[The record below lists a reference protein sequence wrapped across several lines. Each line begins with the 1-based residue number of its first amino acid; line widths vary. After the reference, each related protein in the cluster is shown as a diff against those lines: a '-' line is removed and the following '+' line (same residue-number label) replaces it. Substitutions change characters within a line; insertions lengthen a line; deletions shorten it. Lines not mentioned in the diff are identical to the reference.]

1 MWKLIIEWND
11 IYASIS
17 PKGKTSLEPKHIH
30 THTHSHTHTRTQES
44 ESKKK
49 QQHRICWIRWIYVLS
64 RNSNVSHKSHS
75 SWTSPKQTFA
85 QSLQIIILV
94 FGYKQQQH
102 TEFCLFFSFRYEKK
116 KLFTSLKLQQQP
128 KYSLRHRMMGLKT
141 ERRKKFPRI
150 QIVKIKTVRIKRE
163 YVWKSLF
170 ERNDTKSRS
179 AQTETMMNGHEE
191 WGKQEILTRKNH
203 NIELKLQDT
212 KNSTEEKTEL
222 ANEKTCIKLLLIEFD
237 ITSS

>member
-1 MWKLIIEWND
+1 M
-11 IYASIS
+11 
-17 PKGKTSLEPKHIH
+17 
-30 THTHSHTHTRTQES
+30 
-44 ESKKK
+44 
-49 QQHRICWIRWIYVLS
+49 LS

-102 TEFCLFFSFRYEKK
+102 TEFSVSFSHFGTRKKIIYEPKITTATK
-116 KLFTSLKLQQQP
+116 IFTASP
-128 KYSLRHRMMGLKT
+128 NDGPEMWR

-191 WGKQEILTRKNH
+191 WGKKEILTRKNH